1 MKISKKFFVIAAL
14 AGTVAISIA
23 ATSPNESKKN
33 NLKVLP
39 KDISHED
46 LDKVM
51 HGFNNALG
59 VRCNFCHAASATDPK
74 KLDFSSDAKPE
85 KETARD
91 MMRMTLKIN
100 KKFFEAKS
108 NSLLDTA
115 NAVSCKTCHHGNPH
129 PKETLGGGAPTMP
142 PPPPAQ
148 PGQPAAPAQK

>member
-1 MKISKKFFVIAAL
+1 MRISRKFFVIAAL
-14 AGTVAISIA
+14 VATVGISIA
-23 ATSPNESKKN
+23 ATSPNEAKKN

-59 VRCNFCHAASATDPK
+59 VRCNFCHASSATDPK

-85 KETARD
+85 KEQARD

-108 NSLLDTA
+108 PSLLDTA
-115 NAVSCKTCHHGNPH
+115 MAISCKTCHHGNPH
-129 PKETLGGGAPTMP
+129 PKETLGSPMP
-142 PPPPAQ
+142 PPPPMPAQ
-148 PGQPAAPAQK
+148 PSAAPAQK